1 MDLDVDA
8 TAEKIGFGLF
18 YYFAAAVAITTE
30 ALAEKAGFGLFYCF
44 AAAVMEII
52 NWAIIV
58 AAKK

>member
-52 NWAIIV
+52 N
-58 AAKK
+58 